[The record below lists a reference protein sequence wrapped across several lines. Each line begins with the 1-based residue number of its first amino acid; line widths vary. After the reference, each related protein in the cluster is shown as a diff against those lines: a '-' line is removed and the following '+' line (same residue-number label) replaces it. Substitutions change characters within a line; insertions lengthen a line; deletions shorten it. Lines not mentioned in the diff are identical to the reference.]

1 MVQRTS
7 EQVKKEIMNYIA
19 EKRRTVAI
27 KEMCDELKLSRPTI
41 RKYIKQLI
49 KEDWLV
55 EEK

>member
-7 EQVKKEIMNYIA
+7 EQVKKEIMKYIA
-19 EKRRTVAI
+19 EKRRTVTI
-27 KEMCDELKLSRPTI
+27 KEMCDELKLSRPTV

>member
-1 MVQRTS
+1 MAQRTS
-7 EQVKKEIMNYIA
+7 EQVKKEIMKYIA
-19 EKRRTVAI
+19 EKRRVVTI
-27 KEMCDELKLSRPTI
+27 KEICDKLKLSRPTV